1 MLLALPDHET
11 LYRAL
16 VGRDPSYEGL
26 ACVTVSKT
34 GVFCPLTWPAHKPNP
49 ENC

>member
-16 VGRDPSYEGL
+16 VGRDPSYEDL
-26 ACVTVSKT
+26 AYVTVSTT
-34 GVFCPLTWPAHKPNP
+34 GVFCPRLASPQTKPRKL
-49 ENC
+49 